1 METHMDWERLLNSK
15 RLADPN
21 YREQQNRPIFLQ
33 DFDRIAFSAPFR
45 RLANKTQV
53 HPLYEN
59 DHLHHRL
66 IHSIET
72 ANVGRSLGAEVGDWL
87 EREKGLRAGTKEAIS
102 NALQAACLAHDIG
115 NPPFGHSG
123 ETAIGEWFRT
133 SFAEERPPRLLAK
146 LPEAYRGEFEHFE
159 GNAQGFRILTRIEM
173 YRNDGGMRLG
183 FAVLGAFMKYPV
195 TEPVWSADKRK
206 GTTSYV
212 GLKKFGVFST
222 EADILSNVCD
232 ELGIPWT
239 TTELGRYY
247 VRHPLVFLVEAAD
260 DICYG
265 VLDTEDGFA
274 AGDLRFPE
282 AEAALAAL
290 VDDADSASSTHC
302 QAERLA
308 RLAYLRA
315 LAIRDAVQSCVRA
328 FKDHYGEIMNGT
340 FSNSLTK
347 TCDKAKAFDALRKLA
362 NDGLYKT
369 QRKSELEIAGR
380 NALHRILSGLVPVFT
395 ALRDAGWNQEGLRD
409 YSYEGDLVR
418 ALGLDLRDVND
429 ERAALHALTDFVS
442 GMTDR
447 YAVKVARMLSGF

>member
-1 METHMDWERLLNSK
+1 METHMDWKRLLNSN
-15 RLADPN
+15 RLANPH
-21 YREQQNRPIFLQ
+21 YRAQQNRPIFLQ

-66 IHSIET
+66 IHSMET
-72 ANVGRSLGAEVGDWL
+72 ANVGRTLGAEVGDWL
-87 EREKGLRAGTKEAIS
+87 EREKELPAGTREAIS
-102 NALQAACLAHDIG
+102 NAVQAACLAHDIG

-133 SFAEERPPRLLAK
+133 SFAEERPPPLLAQ
-146 LPEAYRGEFEHFE
+146 LPAAYRGEFEHFE
-159 GNAQGFRILTRIEM
+159 GNAQGFRILTRLEM

-183 FAVLGAFMKYPV
+183 LAVLGAFMKYPV
-195 TEPVWSADKRK
+195 TEQVWSSVKSK
-206 GTTSYV
+206 TSYV

-222 EADILSNVCD
+222 EADILAEVCD
-232 ELGIPWT
+232 ELGIPST
-239 TTELGRYY
+239 ATALGSYY

-274 AGDLRFPE
+274 AGDLRFAE
-282 AEAALAAL
+282 AEEALAAL
-290 VDDADSASSTHC
+290 ADHADPAGSTQC
-302 QAERLA
+302 QADRLA

-315 LAIRDAVQSCVRA
+315 LAVRDAVQACVRA
-328 FKDHYGEIMNGT
+328 FREHYDEIMNGT

-347 TCDKAKAFDALRKLA
+347 VCDKARAFDDLRKLA
-362 NDGLYKT
+362 NDAIYKA
-369 QRKSELEIAGR
+369 QRKSELEITGR
-380 NALHRILSGLVPVFT
+380 NALHRILSGLMPVFT

-418 ALGLDLRDVND
+418 ALALDLRDVND

-447 YAVKVARMLSGF
+447 YAAKVARMLSGL